1 MEETQR
7 CQFWLPN
14 KKRFCANSPLFGTQ
28 FCGNHKPASVEARIP
43 CPVDPSHTILQA
55 DVVAHVKKCPFL
67 KQIEELRS
75 KPYYEK
81 GINSGSDE
89 KDSSSFRSLSEVHE
103 KCSPSGEVK
112 GIQSGDIEC
121 SATFKSNKDMDKVDD
136 KEPTFSK
143 NYKSSSYADNDA
155 CSEMKRK
162 AIFAMSG
169 QEFHAL
175 LEKIQSAHSAICQNN
190 IHDSYLLPDACD
202 KWFNAKLDRRLPFQ
216 EKHAIQQASI
226 LGNLENLG
234 IIGGPES
241 ISKANLHSEYMNGS
255 AHGEE
260 REQMK
265 SHLKV
270 VEFGA
275 GRGYL
280 THMLSDCYGI
290 NDIVLVERRS
300 YKFKADRTLRQMEA
314 VILERLRIDIEDL
327 KLDAV
332 ESLKGFHYA
341 AVGKHL
347 CGPATDLALRCCLNE
362 QNCNKNV
369 SEETNTGGNRPYI
382 KGLAIATC
390 CHHLCQWK
398 SYVNKLFFINLGFTR
413 EEFCAVTWLTSW
425 AVDGE
430 HCSEASDHSNG
441 AKLGTNLKVCNTTE
455 DAVNVHDA
463 GDTIRCLKPA
473 ARAILGLKCK
483 ELLDTGRLIWLRE
496 LGLSAKLVNYV
507 PAKVSPENR
516 LLLAS
521 NS

>member
-1 MEETQR
+1 MEQAQR

-14 KKRFCANSPLFGTQ
+14 KKRFCASSPLFGTQ

-43 CPVDPSHTILQA
+43 CPVDPSHTILQE
-55 DVVAHVKKCPFL
+55 DVVAHVKKCPFV
-67 KQIEELRS
+67 KQIEELKS

-81 GINSGSDE
+81 CINSGSDE
-89 KDSSSFRSLSEVHE
+89 EDSSRLRSLSEFQE
-103 KCSPSGEVK
+103 KCFPSGEAER
-112 GIQSGDIEC
+112 IRS
-121 SATFKSNKDMDKVDD
+121 
-136 KEPTFSK
+136 
-143 NYKSSSYADNDA
+143 DNDV

-175 LEKIQSAHSAICQNN
+175 LEKIQSAHSAICENN
-190 IHDSYLLPDACD
+190 IQDSYLLPDACD

-226 LGNLENLG
+226 LGNLETLG
-234 IIGGPES
+234 IIWSPDS
-241 ISKANLHSEYMNGS
+241 ISKTSMHYEYINGS
-255 AHGEE
+255 GHEE
-260 REQMK
+260 EIEQLK

-290 NDIVLVERRS
+290 KDIVLVERRS
-300 YKFKADRTLRQMEA
+300 YKFKADRTLRQTEA
-314 VILERLRIDIEDL
+314 INLERLRIDIEDL
-327 KLDAV
+327 KLEAV
-332 ESLKGFHYA
+332 ESLKGFYYA

-347 CGPATDLALRCCLNE
+347 CGPATDLALRCCLSE
-362 QNCNKNV
+362 QNHNKYV
-369 SEETNTGGNRPYI
+369 SEDTNRGGNHPYI

-398 SYVNKLFFINLGFTR
+398 SYVNKHFFINLGFTR

-425 AVDGE
+425 ALDGE
-430 HCSEASDHSNG
+430 HCSDHSNG
-441 AKLGTNLKVCNTTE
+441 VKVGTNLNVCNTTE
-455 DAVNVHDA
+455 DAANVHDV
-463 GDTIRCLKPA
+463 GNIIRCLKPA
-473 ARAILGLKCK
+473 ERAVLGLKCK

-496 LGLSAKLVNYV
+496 LGLNAKLVNYV

-516 LLLAS
+516 LLLAT
-521 NS
+521 NG